1 MLNKITF
8 LIFLL
13 LLISITQLI
22 AQTESF
28 TISWDLNTE
37 EDINNYQVYR
47 STSPGASNQIAT
59 VQHPGNEYTDAN
71 IQKGVQYYY
80 RLAATDYSTNRSD
93 FSSEVSAAIP
103 LISSLQSQ
111 MNLPADE
118 TIILQLDNYVYDPDN
133 SDETITW
140 TISGNSDI
148 SVNISNRVATLITPQ
163 DWTGQEQ
170 LIFTAEDAFGFS
182 DAFTMTIIAEG
193 DDPPDPPEAD
203 PPVFSTIPAQ
213 QLNED
218 TQSTVDLSDYVT
230 DTDSDISNLQ
240 FSSHLKTAKC
250 LRLILL
256 KKWIFL

>member
-1 MLNKITF
+1 M
-8 LIFLL
+8 
-13 LLISITQLI
+13 
-22 AQTESF
+22 
-28 TISWDLNTE
+28 
-37 EDINNYQVYR
+37 
-47 STSPGASNQIAT
+47 
-59 VQHPGNEYTDAN
+59 QHPGNEYTDAN

-170 LIFTAEDAFGFS
+170 LIFSAEDAFGFS

-218 TQSTVDLSDYVT
+218 TQSTVDLSDFVS
-230 DTDSDISNLQ
+230 DNDSDISDLQ
-240 FSSHLKTAKC
+240 FSVQNVTFIALNIDDN
-250 LRLILL
+250 ILTIIPSSNWSGSRQVNL
-256 KKWIFL
+256 TVVDDNSNSDQISFTVIVNPVNDAPILSQGCHRGSLP